1 MISISDTL
9 SEAAAE
15 MRGELTAEPD
25 SYPPGEPLTARILAL
40 IEQMDAVRQELEDR
54 AAAELAALNQQDQP
68 GEINDM
74 RPPV

>member
-1 MISISDTL
+1 MISDTL

-15 MRGELTAEPD
+15 MRGELAATPD
-25 SYPPGEPLTARILAL
+25 SYPPGEPLTVRILAL
-40 IEQMDAVRQELEDR
+40 IEQMDAVRQELEHR
-54 AAAELAALNQQDQP
+54 AAAELAALNQRDQP